1 MNSNVGGA
9 CDEFSVYKGKN
20 WDYLMDLLG
29 EFIGRRALRIALNSS
44 YSKI

>member
-9 CDEFSVYKGKN
+9 CNEIAVYKGKN

-29 EFIGRRALRIALNSS
+29 EPIGQRALRIALNSS

>member
-29 EFIGRRALRIALNSS
+29 EFIGQRALGVALNSS